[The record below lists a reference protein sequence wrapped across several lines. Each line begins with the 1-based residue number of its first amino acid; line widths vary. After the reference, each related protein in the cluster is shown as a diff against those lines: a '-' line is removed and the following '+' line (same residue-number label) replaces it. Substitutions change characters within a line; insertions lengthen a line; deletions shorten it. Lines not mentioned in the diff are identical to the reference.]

1 MELKQNGIVGSKI
14 VLADLAGVENTMIC
28 SIDKII
34 QLDYVYNNESEK
46 YSPVKRS
53 NMNEVLSIDIK
64 AYTDFMNDRTKNGIR
79 NLTDQNN
86 HFAYRAFN
94 VDVQF
99 LELIE
104 NVNDVLSYP
113 QPQKNNVPD
122 IQFDTRNIAQITAS
136 NIRQYFNNPQEY
148 RTKIRD
154 PIKIYIRNNQ
164 LPYKFIDKYNL
175 HTENVM
181 CNENIIT
188 TIETKFVRLISA
200 VSHTLKFIEYFNHM
214 NTNKVVDK
222 LVLRNA
228 APDDFNKK
236 LHAIALQDYPYD
248 ASTQPDGYKPDNLDL
263 IFPEGIIAIYFRDIL
278 DQHVLNKLLSPQN
291 VQYPQYQTIIQN
303 KRNTK

>member
-1 MELKQNGIVGSKI
+1 
-14 VLADLAGVENTMIC
+14 
-28 SIDKII
+28 
-34 QLDYVYNNESEK
+34 
-46 YSPVKRS
+46 
-53 NMNEVLSIDIK
+53 MNEILSTDIK
-64 AYTDFMNDRTKNGIR
+64 AYIDFMNDKTKKGIR
-79 NLTDQNN
+79 KLTDQNN
-86 HFAYRAFN
+86 HLAYRAFN

-104 NVNDVLSYP
+104 NVKDVLSYP

-122 IQFDTRNIAQITAS
+122 IQFDTRNIAQITAN

-154 PIKIYIRNNQ
+154 PLRIYIRNHQ
-164 LPYKFIDKYNL
+164 LPYNFIDKYNL

-188 TIETKFVRLISA
+188 TIEAKFVRLISA
-200 VSHTLKFIEYFNHM
+200 VSHTLKFIEYFHHM
-214 NTNKVVDK
+214 NPNKVVDK
-222 LVLRNA
+222 LVLRDA

-248 ASTQPDGYKPDNLDL
+248 AASQPDGYRPDNLDL

-291 VQYPQYQTIIQN
+291 VQYPQYQTII
-303 KRNTK
+303 